1 MTEES
6 EPNIENIPTGKIPM
20 PSEPIPSPLDGLND
34 EEVLE
39 KYREMYELEYEEGR
53 KEKLN
58 QIIISLEEKI
68 SNLDKIINTP
78 PFNRE
83 DINAYFSIKNNNNT

>member
-6 EPNIENIPTGKIPM
+6 EPNIENIASSGIENPLERA
-20 PSEPIPSPLDGLND
+20 SSPLDGLND

-39 KYREMYELEYEEGR
+39 KYKIMYELEYEEVR

-58 QIIISLEEKI
+58 QIIITLEQKI
-68 SNLDKIINTP
+68 RNK
-78 PFNRE
+78 
-83 DINAYFSIKNNNNT
+83 